1 MLDFHHSTGPA
12 PAYAI
17 ESDSED
23 DQWADEPGRG
33 VERRSAEPSAKGRD
47 DDPRDELEWQPAPP
61 AAPLAFR
68 GQAGLLVLVGD
79 AGLLVCSGLPQDLKQ
94 SALAS
99 FVQLGQHL
107 LLSPSAP
114 FALAPRHV
122 PLHLQTALARKLLA
136 DTRPPSLTIVAAYQ
150 APTYIP
156 SSDNFPVRFLASS
169 LSAPPSSAPHALES
183 LGCHH
188 FQVPNL
194 IKGFEAALMIQVS
207 FSLLTTLGR
216 KKKKKKTRKLTTIHP
231 SDCSLQAKILQIE
244 STMILLPAISIPH
257 DDKSSASIP
266 SGQYDFSSGGS
277 AEGLE
282 GAGLAASLL
291 GLDDPELR
299 RTLKNVID
307 RCSLGSLHLPAPA
320 SGSPGKD
327 PRPQWTFPEAI
338 DPAIRLAFRK
348 KLGLDHQLKPNTA
361 STDPHHQSGLMYI

>member
-1 MLDFHHSTGPA
+1 
-12 PAYAI
+12 
-17 ESDSED
+17 
-23 DQWADEPGRG
+23 
-33 VERRSAEPSAKGRD
+33 
-47 DDPRDELEWQPAPP
+47 
-61 AAPLAFR
+61 
-68 GQAGLLVLVGD
+68 
-79 AGLLVCSGLPQDLKQ
+79 
-94 SALAS
+94 
-99 FVQLGQHL
+99 
-107 LLSPSAP
+107 
-114 FALAPRHV
+114 
-122 PLHLQTALARKLLA
+122 
-136 DTRPPSLTIVAAYQ
+136 
-150 APTYIP
+150 
-156 SSDNFPVRFLASS
+156 
-169 LSAPPSSAPHALES
+169 
-183 LGCHH
+183 
-188 FQVPNL
+188 
-194 IKGFEAALMIQVS
+194 
-207 FSLLTTLGR
+207 
-216 KKKKKKTRKLTTIHP
+216 
-231 SDCSLQAKILQIE
+231 
-244 STMILLPAISIPH
+244 MILLPAISIPH